1 MAEKYSDIIT
11 IRGGKIAYNI
21 QDEEQEAWKDFIAND
36 QFNGILKTVI
46 KSVSAK
52 NIDDHKSFW
61 IEGTYGT
68 GKSHAGAVI
77 KHLLCDEIA
86 QIKDYVEEEYK
97 DERFKELKSQIWGL
111 REKDKKRLF
120 PVMLYGQANIARKE
134 DLSLQLQRAISDALR
149 KAGIHITVKTD
160 FENLCDHID
169 AQPEMWNLLIMK
181 SPQLKSVA
189 PTVEKLKSKLLQNE
203 LGTYGKVMDAQR
215 NAGID
220 VRMESSR
227 LKDWFFEV
235 QDELARSKDKYG
247 YDGLLVIW
255 DEFTEV
261 MTSELGASLLVSLQ
275 EIDENVMNLKN
286 NSYFLYISH
295 PSALNTLSAE
305 ERDKTKGRYH
315 YMRYQM
321 ESISAFKIMSR
332 KFKLVNGASE
342 EDQLNLASQFYKK
355 SSNLLDIYS
364 SASANPEETKQD
376 LKKLFPLHPST
387 ANLATYYAREVGSS
401 SRSVFEFI
409 GSNDAVRAFL
419 DDENHFLN
427 RDTITAEY
435 LWDYVQEIFNAN
447 VQRYGVVTERYN
459 SRHLEVEHQGDA
471 YLAVFKS
478 VLLLNALNNIA
489 HTETVT
495 PSGNNIGNLYAGTS
509 LEPMLED
516 ILKYFDEKGIIQCL
530 PSDEG
535 GLYEIR
541 FSALPAKDIEEK
553 KEELRRTAFKYAEQ
567 LLNFND
573 TANREIGK
581 WITNISRPFQFKMLS
596 AHDSEHLLLNKIEN
610 YSKSAKP
617 YEVFIAMLFG
627 KSGAEIG
634 GLKEL
639 VEKAVEDERFA
650 NIVFVVYDTPLGEK
664 SYERFIEFM
673 ANADCASKYNQP
685 EQQRAHT
692 ESASAII
699 KEWLGK
705 IRQGLFQYYRKELS
719 RTAACVKMASTF
731 NEIIVPNIFGYG
743 PESLENLRKVPKTF
757 WEKKSSK
764 TIVDN
769 VLSFD
774 TKPEIIERCTGPM
787 NPFKIILQDGL
798 NENLEWMDDADK
810 NHPLYLIEA
819 FIDKKFKHTTKSEPF
834 NMGDRLKELTYP
846 PFGLYQSYAGMGMV
860 AFAMRKWVKQIFD
873 LNGKPRDVQSL
884 VEDVVEMFKAWE
896 NDRESNKLNFRF
908 ETKESRSLCESFI
921 KLFNLGDLKDYSDV
935 SSLTDARTAIKY
947 GYLKEK
953 GFPLWSLKYVKT
965 GMKPGMQ
972 DLIDNILKI
981 LATDNTRDPNLLKD
995 TSEGITVYRFDFK
1008 NLLNASTSFSD
1019 GFLNFMLAQDGL
1031 NFKEDEFDEALEYLI
1046 QHLQN
1051 DRGLWSEEEV
1061 LQELNKWRSVK
1072 SQAKARELYLKIIS
1086 TAKREDEI
1094 SEYLENDDPHVRA
1107 AAAEK
1112 IEVLRKT
1119 SSATTASKGFVQKK
1133 KKALGRVDKITKVAE
1148 ARRLLKLICESEVV
1162 NEGVL
1167 DLINDYDA

>member
-1 MAEKYSDIIT
+1 MAKKYSDIIT

-77 KHLLCDEIA
+77 KHLLCDEVS
-86 QIKDYVEEEYK
+86 QIKDYIDEEYK
-97 DERFKELKSQIWGL
+97 ENRFKELRNQIRGL
-111 REKDKKRLF
+111 REKDNKRLF

-149 KAGIHITVKTD
+149 KAGIKITVKTD
-160 FENLCDHID
+160 FENLCDHIA
-169 AQPEMWNLLIMK
+169 AQPEMWNLLIAQ

-189 PTVEKLKSKLLQNE
+189 PTVEKLKNKLLQNE

-215 NAGID
+215 KAGID
-220 VRMESSR
+220 IRMESSR

-235 QDELARSKDKYG
+235 QDELAKTKDKYG

-261 MTSELGASLLVSLQ
+261 MTSDLGTSLLVSLQ
-275 EIDENVMNLKN
+275 EIDETVMNLKN

-305 ERDKTKGRYH
+305 ARDKTKGRYH

-321 ESISAFKIMSR
+321 EPVSAFKIMSR
-332 KFKLVNGASE
+332 KFKLVEGVSE
-342 EDQLNLASQFYKK
+342 KIQLDLAEKFYKNN
-355 SSNLLDIYS
+355 SHLLDIYS
-364 SASANPEETKQD
+364 PASANKEETQQD
-376 LKKLFPLHPST
+376 IKRLFPLHPST

-409 GSNDAVRAFL
+409 GSNDAVREFL

-427 RDTITAEY
+427 RDTITADY
-435 LWDYVQEIFNAN
+435 LWDYVQEVFNAN

-459 SRHLEVEHQGDA
+459 SRHLEVEHQGDT

-495 PSGNNIGNLYAGTS
+495 PSGKNIHNLYAGTC

-516 ILKYFDEKGIIQCL
+516 ILKFFDERGIIQCL
-530 PSDEG
+530 PSDDG

-553 KEELRRTAFKYAEQ
+553 KEELKRTEFKRTED

-573 TANREIGK
+573 TANKEIGI
-581 WITNISRPFQFKMLS
+581 WLTNISRPFQFKMLS
-596 AHDSEHLLLNKIEN
+596 AHDNEHLLLSKIEN
-610 YSKSAKP
+610 YAKAAKP

-627 KSGAEIG
+627 KSNAEVG
-634 GLKEL
+634 LLKEL
-639 VEKAVEDERFA
+639 AEKAVEEERFA
-650 NIVFVVYDTPLGEK
+650 NIVFMVYETPLGEK

-673 ANADCASKYNQP
+673 ANAYCARKYNQP
-685 EQQRAHT
+685 EQQKSHT
-692 ESASAII
+692 DSASAIV

-705 IRQGLFQYYRKELS
+705 IRQANFQYYRKGLGG
-719 RTAACVKMASTF
+719 TAACVKMTSTF
-731 NEIIVPNIFGYG
+731 NEIIVPNIFEHG
-743 PESLENLRKVPKTF
+743 PESLENLRKAPKPF
-757 WEKKSSK
+757 WKNQSCKVFVNN
-764 TIVDN
+764 I
-769 VLSFD
+769 LSFN
-774 TKPEIIERCTGPM
+774 TKPELLERCISDRI
-787 NPFKIILQDGL
+787 PFKNILQDGL
-798 NENLEWMDDADK
+798 NDNLEWNDDCDK
-810 NHPLYLIEA
+810 NHPLYVIEN
-819 FIDKKFKHTTKSEPF
+819 FIDKKFKQTTKSEPF
-834 NMGDRLKELTYP
+834 NMGERLKELAYP
-846 PFGLYQSYAGMGMV
+846 PFGLYQSFAGMGMV
-860 AFAMRKWVKQIFD
+860 AFAMRKWIKQIFD

-896 NDRESNKLNFRF
+896 NDKESPKLNFRF
-908 ETKESRSLCESFI
+908 ETKESRNLCENLI
-921 KLFNLGDLKDYSDV
+921 KLFNLDKLKDYSDV

-953 GFPLWSLKYVKT
+953 GYPLWSLKYVKT
-965 GMKPGMQ
+965 GMKSGMN

-981 LATDNTRDPNLLKD
+981 IATDNTRDPNLLNN
-995 TSEGITVYRFDFK
+995 TLEGIAVYRFEFR
-1008 NLLNASTSFSD
+1008 NLLNDSTSFQN
-1019 GFLNFMLAQDGL
+1019 GFLNFMLTQDGL

-1051 DRGLWSEEEV
+1051 DRGLWSEDEV
-1061 LQELNKWRSVK
+1061 SQELNKWRSSK
-1072 SQAKARELYLKIIS
+1072 SQAKTQELYLKIIS
-1086 TAKREDEI
+1086 AAKQEEDVV
-1094 SEYLENDDPHVRA
+1094 EYLENEDSSVRT

-1112 IEVLRKT
+1112 IAELKQKPKDL
-1119 SSATTASKGFVQKK
+1119 ATGRGFAQKK
-1133 KKALGRVDKITKVAE
+1133 KRAIGKVDKIAKLLE
-1148 ARRLLKLICESEVV
+1148 AKKLLKRICESENVG
-1162 NEGVL
+1162 EDII
-1167 DLINDYDA
+1167 DLINEYDA